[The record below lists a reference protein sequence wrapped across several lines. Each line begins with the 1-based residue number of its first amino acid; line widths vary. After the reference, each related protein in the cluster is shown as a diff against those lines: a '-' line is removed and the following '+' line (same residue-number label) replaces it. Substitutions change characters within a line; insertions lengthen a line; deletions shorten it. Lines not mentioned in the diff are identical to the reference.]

1 MFGNLPLCVS
11 IYSSVQAACLRRFV
25 DADFSRLCD
34 EVFSFD
40 KWKAI
45 EKEFGDRIHV
55 RGLTGILEIAKK
67 NINSKPL
74 VLLLLAKVSLCLT
87 ERVPWQVLLLNDGW
101 NYCLVRVV

>member
-1 MFGNLPLCVS
+1 MFGNLPLCFS
-11 IYSSVQAACLRRFV
+11 IYASVQAACSRRLV

-55 RGLTGILEIAKK
+55 RGLTGIAEK

-74 VLLLLAKVSLCLT
+74 VLVLLAKISLCLT
-87 ERVPWQVLLLNDGW
+87 ESVPWQVLVLNDGW
-101 NYCLVRVV
+101 NYSLRSVV